1 MKNLFKFLQAIV
13 NLTRAGG
20 LKSIDQVYKLAKREL
35 GNTFNSAK
43 KQIDDAF
50 KKGQEQKKVDDRTK
64 ELKKIDEEF
73 DLEKGLND
81 LDEFNVTKDAAKAK
95 ELIDQRT
102 DDLMG
107 KKKESEGIMDIADKM
122 SKKAEEMK
130 KLLDENKVTQT
141 SIFEDALD
149 AATGFK
155 KATGSKDKSKPFRT
169 HSMEYKKENPDY
181 RVPGGSMYAEG
192 NLRTAIRQ
200 FLRTETKDGKL
211 KLSEDDQW
219 RIDNYSPMMADDPID
234 VFRRYYGEDALEAA
248 SEMADELR
256 FGESYKHYEEIF
268 RKEMPELKVKT
279 EGAGQYD
286 QSIF

>member
-122 SKKAEEMK
+122 SKKAER
-130 KLLDENKVTQT
+130 LIVT
-141 SIFEDALD
+141 
-149 AATGFK
+149 
-155 KATGSKDKSKPFRT
+155 
-169 HSMEYKKENPDY
+169 
-181 RVPGGSMYAEG
+181 
-192 NLRTAIRQ
+192 
-200 FLRTETKDGKL
+200 GK
-211 KLSEDDQW
+211 
-219 RIDNYSPMMADDPID
+219 
-234 VFRRYYGEDALEAA
+234 
-248 SEMADELR
+248 
-256 FGESYKHYEEIF
+256 H
-268 RKEMPELKVKT
+268 
-279 EGAGQYD
+279 
-286 QSIF
+286 